1 MAMKSMV
8 KALEFLA
15 FKGLWPGQ
23 ARSLF
28 NNHSR
33 FKETY
38 FNSYPGYY
46 FSGDFVKRDQGD
58 YYWLS
63 GRVDDVINVSG
74 HHLGTAEIESA
85 IVLHKDVTEVAIL
98 YTHLLD

>member
-1 MAMKSMV
+1 MYINYSITGVTDLKPGSATKPFFGIKPIMLDNNGNEIYGKGAGV
-8 KALEFLA
+8 LA
-15 FKGLWPGQ
+15 FKGLSPGQ

-46 FSGDFVKRDQGD
+46 FSGDFVFLQ
-58 YYWLS
+58 YL
-63 GRVDDVINVSG
+63 
-74 HHLGTAEIESA
+74 LP
-85 IVLHKDVTEVAIL
+85 IL
-98 YTHLLD
+98 LCR

>member
-1 MAMKSMV
+1 MHINYSITGVTDLKPGSATKPFFGIKPIV
-8 KALEFLA
+8 LDNNGNEIYGKGFGVLA
-15 FKGLWPGQ
+15 FKGLGPGQ

-46 FSGDFVKRDQGD
+46 FSFE
-58 YYWLS
+58 YIL
-63 GRVDDVINVSG
+63 
-74 HHLGTAEIESA
+74 A
-85 IVLHKDVTEVAIL
+85 IDN
-98 YTHLLD
+98 